1 MTIRIRTQYDPPI
14 HPANA
19 PKLGGNRTYMHLAP
33 VTRRQLLVIRRL
45 VQRVGYW
52 PTRDADIAKIL
63 GDGWEPGTPLER
75 MSSAAAS
82 WLIHELQRGL
92 AAVRS
97 EDDRD

>member
-1 MTIRIRTQYDPPI
+1 MTTRTEYVKPI

-19 PKLGGNRTYMHLAP
+19 PKLAGTGSYMHLEPA
-33 VTRRQLLVIRRL
+33 TRRQLLVIRRL